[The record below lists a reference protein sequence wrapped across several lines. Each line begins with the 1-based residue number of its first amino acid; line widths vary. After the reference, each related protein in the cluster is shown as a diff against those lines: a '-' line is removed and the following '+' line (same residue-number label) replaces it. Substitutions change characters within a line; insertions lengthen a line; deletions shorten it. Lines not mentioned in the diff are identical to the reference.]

1 MIKLLKSLL
10 PFSFLLSGLFISS
23 LAQAQSTA
31 EERNEV
37 VKFGIGLRLVATSDL
52 LSTGPV
58 ETLDR
63 GVLFSYE
70 PRLSRGI
77 DAIIRF
83 KLKNRFSL
91 QTGITSI
98 RRSYNFGMSTDSL
111 QFSGSI
117 VQTGFQMP
125 FTGILEVPIAE
136 NSKVGL
142 EGGIVSE
149 MIPGTVASG
158 QQESY
163 LAVIEPFKGNRF
175 KLAFRASAFLN
186 FSLDNGGK
194 VETGFSYVRMIRPVG
209 TLYMDYDPGTQ
220 VITNRKDL
228 QGHFFT
234 YNISF
239 FFP

>member
-10 PFSFLLSGLFISS
+10 PFNLLVAGLVFSS

-83 KLKNRFSL
+83 KLRNRFSL

-111 QFSGSI
+111 QFSGSLI
-117 VQTGFQMP
+117 QTGFQLP
-125 FTGILEVPIAE
+125 LTGILEVPIAE
-136 NSKVGL
+136 KSKVGV
-142 EGGIVSE
+142 EGGFIAE
-149 MIPGTVASG
+149 MIPGEVGSG
-158 QQESY
+158 PQEDYYAFIYVQSR
-163 LAVIEPFKGNRF
+163 LKGSFK
-175 KLAFRASAFLN
+175 ASAFIN
-186 FSLDNGGK
+186 FDLESGAK
-194 VETGFSYVRMIRPVG
+194 IETGFSYVRMATRLG
-209 TLYMDYDPGTQ
+209 SFYMDYDPGTQ